1 MRTHWRACGLAM
13 LLSLM
18 AGTAFASEVTKLGVM
33 SVLGR
38 EVQVV
43 VHAPTTGTRIDRNAK
58 DNLNVGNEFEKF
70 VLRTVVEDARR
81 EGLGEAMVL
90 ARPANGSMPWQRDGQ
105 AVLVTRP
112 LLEAAQAAK
121 LSHLLLI
128 QPARAEAKLQMFR
141 QATGAGQLEGL
152 GFYVDTAL
160 EVQRVDSNQWSVGFL
175 APYAYFDMYLV
186 DVATLDLQA
195 EHRARASSAVI
206 DPARQGNDPWEA
218 LSTQRKVEALQ
229 GLLQE
234 EIGKA
239 LHDWTQARAA
249 SAPAR

>member
-128 QPARAEAKLQMFR
+128 QPARAEA
-141 QATGAGQLEGL
+141 
-152 GFYVDTAL
+152 
-160 EVQRVDSNQWSVGFL
+160 
-175 APYAYFDMYLV
+175 
-186 DVATLDLQA
+186 
-195 EHRARASSAVI
+195 
-206 DPARQGNDPWEA
+206 
-218 LSTQRKVEALQ
+218 
-229 GLLQE
+229 
-234 EIGKA
+234 
-239 LHDWTQARAA
+239 
-249 SAPAR
+249 